1 MNSIFGNKICLLVF
15 GLLIAGW
22 VVALVPRPVDGELL
36 AQARGA
42 AKRSQRRAAAFR
54 QDRAC

>member
-22 VVALVPRPVDGELL
+22 VVAQDYQRQFGGRRGDG
-36 AQARGA
+36 
-42 AKRSQRRAAAFR
+42 
-54 QDRAC
+54 